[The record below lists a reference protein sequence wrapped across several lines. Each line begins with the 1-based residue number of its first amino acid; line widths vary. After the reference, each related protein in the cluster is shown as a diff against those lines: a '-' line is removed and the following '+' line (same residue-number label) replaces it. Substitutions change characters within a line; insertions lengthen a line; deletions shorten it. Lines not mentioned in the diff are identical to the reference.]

1 VSDAPLCSRVAQPIH
16 PGLTCSFSLSRLRLL
31 PFLLSHLYLFPH
43 LKQRREEEPGK
54 VASANS
60 RVSFRESVG
69 GPSTPATF
77 GVELFRQRK
86 RRGRDGACDGQGR
99 VPDRR
104 EKVMERP

>member
-1 VSDAPLCSRVAQPIH
+1 M
-16 PGLTCSFSLSRLRLL
+16 L
-31 PFLLSHLYLFPH
+31 PFLLSHLYLFPQRRE
-43 LKQRREEEPGK
+43 KQRREEEPGK
-54 VASANS
+54 VAFANS